1 VSKISNHK
9 LAVAVMV
16 VNHENKILLVN
27 GYERGWEFPGGFV
40 GKDESIKAAAIR
52 EVKEESGININ
63 NINLLGVEQSVSN
76 STIVFLLKATP
87 VSGKLSISNE
97 TKDVGY
103 FTVEESKRM
112 IKLEAFKERMV
123 RCLNKKEI
131 PFLTEK

>member
-1 VSKISNHK
+1 MSKISNYK

-40 GKDESIKAAAIR
+40 GKDESIKAAARR
-52 EVKEESGININ
+52 EVKEESGINIGD
-63 NINLLGVEQSVSN
+63 INLLGIEQTVIKSM
-76 STIVFLLKATP
+76 IVFLLKANP

-103 FTVEESKRM
+103 FTFNEAKRM
-112 IKLEAFKERMV
+112 ITLEPFKERMI
-123 RCLNKKEI
+123 RCLNEKEI